1 MLISTFLLSNNK
13 LMRLLKITL
22 IAVGLLVLLKV
33 VDVLLSK
40 FSPLTIYF
48 HQNLLKS
55 LQLLV
60 LVWLFLSL
68 ILTLIM
74 KGKPGKAQQ
83 IASLSIIFFAL
94 VFEILFGYWLQHPSK
109 IPSFL
114 LNAFRQ
120 YYTINYRKVIQVES
134 NCSEFDPQFF
144 YKLRPSVQCNF
155 SNIEFSTLIETNS
168 VGLRDNENALIGP
181 QVICLGDSYTMGWG
195 VQQQESF
202 PQRLARISGLK
213 VLNAGMSSFGTV
225 RELRK
230 LQTLDTANCQWIV
243 LQYCDND
250 VEETKPY
257 VDNKFSLKTSSKPTY
272 DSLVSR
278 YEWNRVY
285 YPGKTFLSVDNY
297 LLKGIAKRFSKKDSL
312 VEVGNLKLSM
322 DETVKLFAQTLS
334 SFNIPFE
341 NRRLIILY
349 VNTNDFPDRRFT
361 NGLRQLLQTSP
372 YKEKFENKVFVL
384 NTSDM
389 LSKDDQ
395 YILDD
400 HYKNGA
406 HEKIALALKKVIDQN
421 PIDSIPQ

>member
-1 MLISTFLLSNNK
+1 
-13 LMRLLKITL
+13 MRLLKISL
-22 IAVGLLVLLKV
+22 IAIGLLVLLKIL
-33 VDVLLSK
+33 DILLSK
-40 FSPLTIYF
+40 FSPFTILF
-48 HQNLLKS
+48 HQNLMKS

-60 LVWLFLSL
+60 LVWLFLSI

-74 KGKPGKAQQ
+74 KGKP
-83 IASLSIIFFAL
+83 LSALKISTLSVLFLSL

-114 LNAFRQ
+114 LESFRQ

-144 YKLRPSVQCNF
+144 YRLRPNVQCNF

-168 VGLRDNENALIGP
+168 VGLRDDETSLSSP
-181 QVICLGDSYTMGWG
+181 DVICLGDSYTMGWG

-202 PQRLARISGLK
+202 PQRLARIAKLK

-230 LQTLDTANCQWIV
+230 LQTLDTAACKWIV

-257 VDNKFSLKTSSKPTY
+257 VDNRFSLNTSSRPTY
-272 DSLVSR
+272 DSLVKR

-285 YPGKTFLSVDNY
+285 YPGKTFLSVDNF
-297 LLKGIAKRFSKKDSL
+297 LLRGAVKGFMKRDSM
-312 VEVGNLKLSM
+312 VQVGNLKVSM
-322 DETVKLFAQTLS
+322 NETIRLFAETLS
-334 SFNIPFE
+334 SFNIPLE
-341 NRRLIILY
+341 NRRLIVLY
-349 VNTNDFPDRRFT
+349 VNTNNYPDERFT
-361 NGLRQLLQTSP
+361 NGLQQLLQTSP
-372 YKEKFENKVFVL
+372 YKEKFGDKIFLL
-384 NTSDM
+384 NTSNL
-389 LSKDDQ
+389 LSKGDQ

-400 HYKNGA
+400 HYRAVA
-406 HEKIALALKKVIDQN
+406 HEKIALAIKRIMDQH
-421 PIDSIPQ
+421 PIEPVQP